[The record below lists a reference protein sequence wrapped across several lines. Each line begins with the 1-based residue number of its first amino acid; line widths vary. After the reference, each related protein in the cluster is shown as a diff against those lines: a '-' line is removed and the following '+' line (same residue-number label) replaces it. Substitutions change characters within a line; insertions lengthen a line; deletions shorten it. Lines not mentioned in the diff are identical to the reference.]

1 MFIYLVARCDFPLGC
16 FMGGYK
22 ESFLSH
28 PPLHCRS
35 FSGLDGPLR
44 GTLIGLRELSE
55 SNFPR
60 ANISVTLNCRLNTNA
75 LCGIYTHIYLI
86 FTECKRKKQNTK
98 QWGQPPSSWYRTNPN
113 ELLIS
118 LVNKRLLEYWR
129 KDKSKSD
136 TMINYDT
143 HY

>member
-55 SNFPR
+55 SDFF
-60 ANISVTLNCRLNTNA
+60 LEQ
-75 LCGIYTHIYLI
+75 IYLLHWTADWTQTPCVVFTHIYLI

-98 QWGQPPSSWYRTNPN
+98 QWGQPPCSWYRTNSN

-136 TMINYDT
+136 TVINYGT

>member
-55 SNFPR
+55 SDFSKSKYICYTELP
-60 ANISVTLNCRLNTNA
+60 IEHKRLVWY
-75 LCGIYTHIYLI
+75 LHTHIYLI

-98 QWGQPPSSWYRTNPN
+98 QWGQPPCSWDRTNPN

-118 LVNKRLLEYWR
+118 LVNKKIIRILKKRQKQVRRQTRW
-129 KDKSKSD
+129 
-136 TMINYDT
+136 
-143 HY
+143 